1 MEKFIDDPYKIREL
15 DIREEY
21 SIEDVHGCYGY
32 IKELDEDGD
41 FLIIHAYSQDP
52 ETDKWR
58 RIMYLVDPDD
68 ILESGITRVD
78 DLYIEDELD
87 VKIFSAAVRR
97 AMKEIAWQKRCNI
110 TGPVVRN
117 GGQN

>member
-1 MEKFIDDPYKIREL
+1 MEKFIDDPCKIREL
-15 DIREEY
+15 DIREES

-41 FLIIHAYSQDP
+41 FLIIHWS
-52 ETDKWR
+52 R
-58 RIMYLVDPDD
+58 LMYLVDPDD
-68 ILESGITRVD
+68 PLESGITRLD

-87 VKIFSAAVRR
+87 VRIFSAAVRR
-97 AMKEIAWQKRCNI
+97 AMSEIAWQKRCNI